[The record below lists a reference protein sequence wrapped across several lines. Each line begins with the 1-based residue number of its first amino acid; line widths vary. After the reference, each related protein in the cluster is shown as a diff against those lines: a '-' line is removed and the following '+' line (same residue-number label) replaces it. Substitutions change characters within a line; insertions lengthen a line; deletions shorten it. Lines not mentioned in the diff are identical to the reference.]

1 MNMMLNMVNVPVKE
15 PVKGQVA
22 TNISTEKISNQNT
35 SKVST
40 NSKGKDGKNFNDV
53 LTNAT
58 NENQTVEE
66 NAVQAGTND
75 VLNAMATA
83 VVNPKLT
90 VVDNQTETSINF
102 AEIKENALEVSNEV
116 LEKNP
121 NDVLE
126 QNLANDFASKLQNMQ
141 LQQWSEKQ
149 VGDVSNTIQQPI
161 EATVA
166 TQEVVESIL
175 PQIDP
180 ALTKLKTDGKKD
192 SLQA

>member
-58 NENQTVEE
+58 NENQNVEE

-83 VVNPKLT
+83 VLNPKLT

-116 LEKNP
+116 L
-121 NDVLE
+121 D
-126 QNLANDFASKLQNMQ
+126 
-141 LQQWSEKQ
+141 
-149 VGDVSNTIQQPI
+149 
-161 EATVA
+161 
-166 TQEVVESIL
+166 
-175 PQIDP
+175 
-180 ALTKLKTDGKKD
+180 KKD
-192 SLQA
+192 VYKRQS